1 MPAAPL
7 AAVLAGYVARSPAE
21 RRDLDRVRAAVAGG
35 RPWSRDEPVHVTASA
50 VVTHPPTGRVLLRW
64 HERMGGWLLVGG
76 HGDEGEDRPLA
87 IARREAQE
95 ETGLDDLVPWP
106 EHGEGGGSDGDAG
119 PAPIHLA
126 VVPVPP
132 GRGEPAH
139 EHADLR
145 FVLVT
150 ARPGDVVPEHAGAPL
165 RWLPL
170 AEAAAAV
177 QEDNIRVTLARVAEL
192 LAATG

>member
-1 MPAAPL
+1 VPAAPL

-87 IARREAQE
+87 IAR
-95 ETGLDDLVPWP
+95 
-106 EHGEGGGSDGDAG
+106 SDGDAG

>member
-1 MPAAPL
+1 MPPAPL
-7 AAVLAGYVARSPAE
+7 AAVLAGYVPRSPE
-21 RRDLDRVRAAVAGG
+21 EQRDLDRMRAAAARG

-64 HERMGGWLLVGG
+64 HERMGSWLLVGG
-76 HGDEGEDRPLA
+76 HGDEGEDHPLA
-87 IARREAQE
+87 IARREAEE
-95 ETGLDDLVPWP
+95 ETGLTDLIPLPDTGV
-106 EHGEGGGSDGDAG
+106 GE

-126 VVPVPP
+126 VVPVPA

-177 QEDNIRVTLARVAEL
+177 REDNIRVTLARVAEL